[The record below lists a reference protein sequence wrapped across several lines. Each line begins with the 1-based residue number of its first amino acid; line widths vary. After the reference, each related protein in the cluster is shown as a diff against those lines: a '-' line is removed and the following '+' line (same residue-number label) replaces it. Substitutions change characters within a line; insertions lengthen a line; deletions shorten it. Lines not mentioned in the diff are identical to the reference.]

1 MTEERKPY
9 PALTEFQPRRA
20 AFSFTAKLREPLW
33 VLSHGLP
40 AICSRVLER
49 LAPFAVGLNDLR
61 VDNADG
67 HLGESSLGFWALDFQ
82 ARCEIRLAGVDVRC
96 RALHQAD
103 VRQLDH
109 LIQAVLGAVLES
121 QEDAAFI
128 NYEVTVQMHGAP
140 QGSNPEMF
148 LGRFTG
154 PGLEGLGPVTG
165 SGASFYFGPCSR
177 RVSCA
182 VLVDISTSFAD
193 SIYVQTR
200 ALFDGEQLPREEI
213 GVETEKYLKASLA
226 ALGLTL
232 PETGESK

>member
-1 MTEERKPY
+1 MTAEQKPH
-9 PALTEFQPRRA
+9 PALAEFRPRRA

-33 VLSHGLP
+33 VLAHGLP

-49 LAPFAVGLNDLR
+49 LAPFAVGMNYLR
-61 VDNADG
+61 VDSADG
-67 HLGESSLGFWALDFQ
+67 RLGESNLGFWALDFQ
-82 ARCEIRLAGVDVRC
+82 ARCEIRLTGVDVQC
-96 RALHQAD
+96 HALHQVD

-121 QEDAAFI
+121 QEDAIFI
-128 NYEVTVQMHGAP
+128 NYEATVQMHGAP
-140 QGSNPEMF
+140 QGSNPGTF

-165 SGASFYFGPCSR
+165 SGVSFYFGPCSR
-177 RVSCA
+177 RISCA
-182 VLVDISTSFAD
+182 VLADMSTSFAD

-213 GVETEKYLKASLA
+213 GVETGKYLKASLA
-226 ALGLTL
+226 ALGLAL
-232 PETGESK
+232 PEAGESK

>member
-1 MTEERKPY
+1 MTVERKPH
-9 PALTEFQPRRA
+9 PTLTDFRPRRA
-20 AFSFTAKLREPLW
+20 TFSFAAKLREPLW
-33 VLSHGLP
+33 VLVHGLP
-40 AICSRVLER
+40 AICSRILER
-49 LAPFAVGLNDLR
+49 LAPFAVGMNDLR
-61 VDNADG
+61 VDSADG
-67 HLGESSLGFWALDFQ
+67 RLGESNLGFWALDFQ
-82 ARCEIRLAGVDVRC
+82 ARCEIRLTGVDVQC
-96 RALHQAD
+96 HALHQVD
-103 VRQLDH
+103 IRQLDH

-165 SGASFYFGPCSR
+165 SGVSFYFGPCSR
-177 RVSCA
+177 RISCA
-182 VLVDISTSFAD
+182 VLADMSTSFAD

-200 ALFDGEQLPREEI
+200 ALFDGEQLPKEEI
-213 GVETEKYLKASLA
+213 GVETGKYLKTSLA

-232 PETGESK
+232 PVTGESK